1 MLFSKKGTGRTA
13 PRFELTA
20 LGRARYVS
28 RLSSAYVLLRALS
41 PARRRGRSIPP
52 GRCLDSALVPCAPA
66 GAAMNAILAAFV
78 VRTRHKQVFRE
89 NILAD
94 RGNPVYV
101 PTVRRTWAMT
111 RSRKPERL
119 RICHTVVEI
128 PQGAYRQRPTII
140 MTKAIY
146 AGLYASWRPP
156 GPRTPSR
163 MLPIQKLSKE

>member
-1 MLFSKKGTGRTA
+1 MLFFEERTGHTA
-13 PRFELTA
+13 PIFESVALDRVRERIAPVFGICLTS
-20 LGRARYVS
+20 G
-28 RLSSAYVLLRALS
+28 
-41 PARRRGRSIPP
+41 
-52 GRCLDSALVPCAPA
+52 LVPCAPA

-78 VRTRHKQVFRE
+78 VRTRHKQGFRE

-94 RGNPVYV
+94 RGNTVYV

-111 RSRKPERL
+111 RSRKPERV